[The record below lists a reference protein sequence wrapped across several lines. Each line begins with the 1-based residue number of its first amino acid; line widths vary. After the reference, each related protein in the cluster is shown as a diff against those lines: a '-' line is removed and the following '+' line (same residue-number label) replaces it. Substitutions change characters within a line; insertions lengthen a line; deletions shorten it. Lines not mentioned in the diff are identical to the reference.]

1 MSVGKR
7 QLVEIISALRS
18 DIADAIKEGEGKG
31 IKFDV
36 NEVEV
41 DLQTQITKS
50 GDVSINGGVEFKI
63 LGYELGKASA
73 EAKGQYSKQDSHII
87 KLKLK
92 PKRWDEEAKTYV
104 NVEFSDLD

>member
-7 QLVEIISALRS
+7 QLVEVISALRS
-18 DIADAIKEGEGKG
+18 DIADAIKEGEGKD

-36 NEVEV
+36 NEIEI
-41 DLQTQITKS
+41 DLQTQITRS
-50 GDVSINGGVEFKI
+50 GDLSINGGVEFKI

-73 EAKGQYSKQDSHII
+73 EAKGQYGKQDSHTI

-92 PKRWDEEAKTYV
+92 PKRWNKSTKSYDGIEM
-104 NVEFSDLD
+104 SDLD

>member
-1 MSVGKR
+1 MSTGKR

-18 DIADAIKEGEGKG
+18 DIEAAIQEGEGED

-36 NEVEV
+36 SEIEV
-41 DLQTQITKS
+41 DLQTQIIKG
-50 GDVSINGGVEFKI
+50 GDVNINGGVEFKI

-73 EAKGQYSKQDSHII
+73 EAKGQYSKQDTHTI

-92 PKRWDEEAKTYV
+92 PKRWDEKTEAYGS
-104 NVEFSDLD
+104 VELSDLD